1 MPTAF
6 PIDIQPGDRPLP
18 ILHTD
23 SESEILCF
31 TADGQINDAED
42 VTVASTNA
50 SLFASEAGGLMTIN
64 GITQQGATLTLE
76 LDSLSVGTHAMTE
89 TNNTIL

>member
-1 MPTAF
+1 
-6 PIDIQPGDRPLP
+6 
-18 ILHTD
+18 
-23 SESEILCF
+23 
-31 TADGQINDAED
+31 
-42 VTVASTNA
+42 
-50 SLFASEAGGLMTIN
+50 MTIN

>member
-1 MPTAF
+1 LIRLWNGSGIGTPLGWCRCKRF
-6 PIDIQPGDRPLP
+6 P
-18 ILHTD
+18 
-23 SESEILCF
+23 C
-31 TADGQINDAED
+31 A
-42 VTVASTNA
+42 NA